1 MEFLELDYQFYFV
14 EWFGVIC
21 QLFEKTPLVALNG
34 TVAALA
40 SIGFLGLLRVIT
52 EPLVLI
58 LWHYVEQCRHL
69 QK

>member
-1 MEFLELDYQFYFV
+1 MEFIDYQFYFV

-40 SIGFLGLLRVIT
+40 PIGFLGLLRVIT
-52 EPLVLI
+52 EP
-58 LWHYVEQCRHL
+58 
-69 QK
+69 